1 MTWAASSFVV
11 LAACDYAPRPSL
23 PLMPPRVRDGGAGST
38 TDGNVSLDSGTLD
51 GGAVD
56 ASPPRDGGT
65 AATDGGAPMTGFTPP
80 FSSNYEPSDVVIHDA
95 LHVDCEAF
103 VDTDTAQADAWCG
116 PPPDL
121 HVLSTADGELVL
133 LTARRFEVTAA
144 GRLDVRGSRPLL
156 VIIDGNVL
164 IDGEVT
170 VAHATRSCPGTNGRN
185 DGGGGGGGFGT
196 DGAPGGDA
204 DDRGGGDGASANG
217 TPELVPLLTGCAG
230 GDGNAPGGRGGGALE
245 ISASGSILVRG
256 HVDAFGE
263 GGRGGDRRA
272 AGGGGGSGGALL
284 LEADVVTVEGGLF
297 ANGAG
302 GGQAGGEDDD
312 DDGEHG
318 DDGAAATSVANGGS
332 AGPGATGGDG
342 ATGLVEALAG
352 EDGRSGA
359 GGSGGDR
366 PGGGGGGGV
375 GRIRINAHR
384 CALGGEMSPAPSTD
398 C

>member
-1 MTWAASSFVV
+1 M
-11 LAACDYAPRPSL
+11 
-23 PLMPPRVRDGGAGST
+23 
-38 TDGNVSLDSGTLD
+38 TDGATSDSGSPD

-65 AATDGGAPMTGFTPP
+65 AATDGGAPTTGFTPP
-80 FSSNYEPSDVVIHDA
+80 FSSNYDPGDVAIDDA
-95 LHVDCEAF
+95 LRVDCEALI
-103 VDTDTAQADAWCG
+103 DTDTAQAETWCG
-116 PPPDL
+116 PPPNL
-121 HVLSTADGELVL
+121 RVLSTPDGEFVL

-156 VIIDGNVL
+156 LTVDGNVL

-196 DGAPGGDA
+196 DGARGGDA
-204 DDRGGGDGASANG
+204 DDSGGGDGASANG

-230 GDGNAPGGRGGGALE
+230 GDGQARGGRGGGALE

-263 GGRGGDRRA
+263 GGRGGERRA

-284 LEADVVTVEGGLF
+284 LEADVVTIEGGLY

-312 DDGEHG
+312 DDGEDG
-318 DDGAAATSVANGGS
+318 DDGAAAVSVANGGS
-332 AGPGATGGDG
+332 AGPGASGGDG
-342 ATGLVEALAG
+342 ATGLVDAQVG

-375 GRIRINAHR
+375 GRIRINARR